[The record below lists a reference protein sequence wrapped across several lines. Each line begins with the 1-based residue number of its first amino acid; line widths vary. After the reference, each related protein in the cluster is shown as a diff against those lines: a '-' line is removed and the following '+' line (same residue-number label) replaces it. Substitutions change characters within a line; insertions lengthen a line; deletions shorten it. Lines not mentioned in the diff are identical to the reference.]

1 MAFLRPLFIDN
12 MGWHMAEVYGAV
24 TDQILINLA
33 RYFPYWKPGQSVPQ
47 SSFEYQAHMLAQM
60 GQVTQDTIKIIRASL
75 GSADNALTNVLEQ
88 AIMEAVKKAQPDL
101 FKAVQKGLLN
111 PTQRPVVDPSQMRA
125 YSLYYQQ
132 AAQKLNMVNTVMLE
146 STQQAYQ
153 ATVADIAARVKVT
166 QNALDIGAGETITGV
181 SSWNQAVRHSID
193 RMKANGITGFIDHAG
208 HKWSAEAYTAMDI
221 RTTVANTAR
230 AAVWETNQD
239 FGNDLYIVSYHDG
252 ARPLCYP
259 WQNKV
264 ISSTDNAR
272 VVTDLDGNEIQVIAQ
287 KDTSY
292 GEPAGLFGIN
302 CKHYPSPF
310 IPGVSVLY
318 NQNEIMSEK
327 ENERVYEQTQQQ
339 RALERQIREQKR
351 DLLMAKAQ
359 GASKDELNALRAKI
373 RETDDDIDTF
383 CKETGLP
390 RRQSRESAFTQRSFP
405 PEDTYDVDTFER
417 TQKEEIDKFFNDG
430 GSQQGFTFGTMTPN
444 ETVVPTTP
452 PMPTPTPAQAQTP
465 VEPAQPVQQQF
476 AIDGNIEKLKGTLS
490 DAEYQEVV
498 TLVQNGETGKLYEKY
513 GDALAGVKRVRNG
526 GQYTSYDVVE
536 YDITKSPGMHKYSTM
551 AHEMA
556 HMFDAKIGEATTLT
570 FNEVATINEKCKIG
584 SGMVKTVRVVPSTSD
599 QFLAAMRRDK
609 AALKEL
615 LNNAE
620 ELQKMKTGTLRNASG
635 GVQDAMDGFFGTQD
649 KNILPWGHGNTYYN
663 RWYNRKI
670 KDWGHQNELKDAL
683 NALGFNIPNLTAAKQ
698 HFREYRT
705 ASELWANVVS
715 ALTCG
720 GEELEAFKRY
730 MPETVKTALEIIRG
744 L

>member
-1 MAFLRPLFIDN
+1 MPFLRPSFIDN

-24 TDQILINLA
+24 TDRILINLA
-33 RYFPYWKPGQSVPQ
+33 RYFPYYKPGQSVPQ
-47 SSFEYQAHMLAQM
+47 SSFEYQANMLAQM

-75 GSADNALTNVLEQ
+75 GGADDALTNILEQ

-153 ATVADIAARVKVT
+153 ATVADIAARVQVT
-166 QNALDIGAGETITGV
+166 QNALDIGAAETVTGV
-181 SSWNQAVRHSID
+181 SSWNQALRNSID
-193 RMKANGITGFIDHAG
+193 RMKQNGITGFIDHAG

-318 NQNEIMSEK
+318 DQSNIMSEK
-327 ENERVYEQTQQQ
+327 ENEKVYEQTQQQ

-359 GASKDELNALRAKI
+359 GADKEELKALRAKI
-373 RETDDDIDTF
+373 RETDDEIDKF
-383 CKETGLP
+383 CEETGLP

-405 PEDTYDVDTFER
+405 PEDTYDVATFER
-417 TQKEEIDKFFNDG
+417 TQKEAIDKYFNDD
-430 GSQQGFTFGTMTPN
+430 GSQQGYTFGQMNGKNVTPS
-444 ETVVPTTP
+444 ET
-452 PMPTPTPAQAQTP
+452 
-465 VEPAQPVQQQF
+465 AQPTKTGKPTVKYGKLFDENAEEVTRKTMADLQAEFPLDNVHIGYVGDVRIYEGMDESIDVMDLSAENPKLPDSGAQYRTEKNSKNGIP
-476 AIDGNIEKLKGTLS
+476 AIVVHNEGYDTKTTLS
-490 DAEYQEVV
+490 DEFNIRARLREKYPVV
-498 TLVQNGETGKLYEKY
+498 TSETAFDTVADSLQGTL
-513 GDALAGVKRVRNG
+513 
-526 GQYTSYDVVE
+526 
-536 YDITKSPGMHKYSTM
+536 
-551 AHEMA
+551 AHEYA
-556 HMFDAKIGEATTLT
+556 HA
-570 FNEVATINEKCKIG
+570 VADNYG
-584 SGMVKTVRVVPSTSD
+584 F
-599 QFLAAMRRDK
+599 FLQHRTQDGDEYLQWLIDYWEGHR
-609 AALKEL
+609 
-615 LNNAE
+615 E
-620 ELQKMKTGTLRNASG
+620 ELIVISKYAASNP
-635 GVQDAMDGFFGTQD
+635 AEMF
-649 KNILPWGHGNTYYN
+649 
-663 RWYNRKI
+663 
-670 KDWGHQNELKDAL
+670 A
-683 NALGFNIPNLTAAKQ
+683 
-698 HFREYRT
+698 
-705 ASELWANVVS
+705 
-715 ALTCG
+715 
-720 GEELEAFKRY
+720 EAFVQVRD
-730 MPETVKTALEIIRG
+730 TAHKNTQAYQIANEIISEFRRRFIK
-744 L
+744 